1 MKKLNPLT
9 ILTVIIT
16 LLSAQNVMADKANA
30 NVVTSDANNHYLT
43 IDYSKY
49 NFFITEKIRGEDD
62 WISASKNIENAYNLD
77 NGNLDI
83 TFNYPCNQVDFQ
95 ISTTW
100 FATWGNADIAIDET
114 YNDNET
120 WDDSK
125 TIFTKSKISGHNQ
138 KISATTI
145 SYTDKIA
152 KKIAFKK
159 NGGSSDGKYVHD
171 IKLYIAPHI
180 IFSSP
185 TTFDF
190 ETTKIGE
197 CTSYQTIEFYSF
209 LSEGELVI
217 EKPTNFIISSINGQT
232 PTLSGEAYRIASNNT
247 LRYIGETNEQ
257 KKYTIV
263 IGFQPTKTGKI
274 TETIKI
280 KDSQNQ
286 KTITLNGEGFD
297 KQPQTITWNQSL
309 YSLQAGNTI
318 TLDATA
324 SSGLPITYTSSNSS
338 IVSING
344 NQLTAIANGTATITA
359 TVAGNDLYAPTT
371 LEKYAK
377 VGNGNIS
384 NCSGNIILK
393 TNNGG
398 TGKSFSYTFTNLPPI
413 KNKKIKFNYTIAKK
427 AGVFSSNTSYSVS
440 ISNNRDNQTQG
451 FSQSNS
457 DRSNPSTGNKEYT
470 FEKDD
475 ITELTITMESNQNGS
490 AISGLSV
497 ELPTTLYTNIT
508 DAITFPQTP
517 IDESASKPLK
527 ISFAQLKD
535 NIDISITG
543 TDASHFSINKSYIE
557 TGCGNWGIETINIYF
572 SPNSYKEGNYNATLV
587 IKSEGQTDI
596 KILLEG
602 STLYRETTF
611 NNNGNWNDNAN
622 WSAGIPTGIGKNAT
636 IAAAVTISN
645 GYTAVA
651 NNITIA
657 DGGSIIIEPQGAL
670 KVGSSINNTSAEN
683 LILQANENGSAIL
696 LFNNPADNKV
706 NATVELHSI
715 AASEGL
721 RNGQPGNFK
730 DPKWQYLGIT
740 AENVEFSILNPN
752 GTTNWIYRWDETQN
766 ATSCWAEELT
776 NGSTLS
782 AWKGYCLAQESATT
796 YSYSASLI
804 NGDHTYSLT
813 YTPENAGADLG
824 NNLLT
829 NSYTAPIDIT
839 TLRDTN
845 FINAE
850 ANIYIYNTGSY
861 FDWKNQTELEG
872 FAPGQ
877 VIVIPVNTVSALG
890 NEYPRTI
897 ASAQAFFVKAN
908 TKNASFT
915 IDYKKNVFGSTRK
928 ENVMRAKSSN
938 QSDKSDPYFNTLKIQ
953 ITSSTSN
960 DRLYLLENENTTDNF
975 DNGYDAIKIFD
986 NPNGPQIYATT
997 PFGSASINTSY
1008 SFDGQSIGFVANN
1021 ENEIYTISFDI
1032 TNLDFYNE
1040 LYLYDTETELY
1051 IDILNEEIY
1060 QFYGSKT
1067 PNHTRFVIT
1076 STRHD
1081 APQNGG
1087 VTTDVENLTTWNN
1100 FISEDKPIYIYTLI
1114 GQLIGIYEQ
1123 HSIIDIP
1130 NGIYIVKCG
1139 DKCRKLKIEN
1149 SCSIQ

>member
-100 FATWGNADIAIDET
+100 FTTWGNANIAIDET

-457 DRSNPSTGNKEYT
+457 DRSNPITGNKEYT

-636 IAAAVTISN
+636 IAAAVTIPN

-657 DGGSIIIEPQGAL
+657 DGGSIIIEPQGTL
-670 KVGSSINNTSAEN
+670 KVNNIIGSNGTNIT
-683 LILQANENGSAIL
+683 LQADENGSAIL
-696 LFNNPADNKV
+696 LFKNDDGNKV
-706 NATVELHSI
+706 KATVQLYTI
-715 AASEGL
+715 ASSDGL
-721 RNGQPGNFK
+721 RNGQAGNFK
-730 DPKWQYLGIT
+730 DPKWQYFGIT
-740 AENVEFSILNPN
+740 ADEVAFSTLNQD

-766 ATSCWAEELT
+766 ATSCWAEELS
-776 NGSTLS
+776 NGSTLT
-782 AWKGYCLAQESATT
+782 AWTGYCLAQESAIT
-796 YSYSASLI
+796 YNYSGTLL
-804 NGDHTYSLT
+804 NNNHTYSLT
-813 YTPENAGADLG
+813 YTPENASDDLG
-824 NNLLT
+824 NNLIT
-829 NSYTAPIDIT
+829 NSYNAPIDIT
-839 TLRDTN
+839 TLSDAN
-845 FINAE
+845 FTNAE
-850 ANIYIYNTGSY
+850 ANLYIYNTGSY
-861 FDWKNQTELEG
+861 LEWKNNSQLEG
-872 FAPGQ
+872 FNPGQ
-877 VIVIPVNTVSALG
+877 VIVIPVNTINELG

-897 ASAQAFFVKAN
+897 ASGQAFFVKTTN
-908 TKNASFT
+908 KEASFAV
-915 IDYKKNVFGSTRK
+915 DYEGNVYGSARK
-928 ENVMRAKSSN
+928 DNQMRAPKTN
-938 QSDKSDPYFNTLKIQ
+938 KEFNTLKIQ
-953 ITSSTSN
+953 ITGSTSN
-960 DRLYLLENENTTDNF
+960 DRLYLLEHDNTTANF
-975 DNGYDAIKIFD
+975 DNGYDAVKIFD
-986 NPNGPQIYATT
+986 NPNGPQIYAST
-997 PFGSASINTSY
+997 PFGYSSINTDA
-1008 SFDGQSIGFVANN
+1008 SFDGQAIGFIAND

-1032 TNLDFYNE
+1032 TNLVSYSE
-1040 LYLYDTETELY
+1040 LYLYDTETEIY
-1051 IDILNEEIY
+1051 IDILNEESY

-1067 PNHTRFVIT
+1067 PNNSRFIIT
-1076 STRHD
+1076 STRND
-1081 APQNGG
+1081 APQSGD
-1087 VTTDVENLTTWNN
+1087 VTTEVENFTSLDDIFTEN
-1100 FISEDKPIYIYTLI
+1100 KPIYLYTI
-1114 GQLIGIYEQ
+1114 TGQLIDIYNTLQQLPTQE
-1123 HSIIDIP
+1123 
-1130 NGIYIVKCG
+1130 GIYIIKSG
-1139 DKCRKLKIEN
+1139 DKTLKLIIKK
-1149 SCSIQ
+1149 